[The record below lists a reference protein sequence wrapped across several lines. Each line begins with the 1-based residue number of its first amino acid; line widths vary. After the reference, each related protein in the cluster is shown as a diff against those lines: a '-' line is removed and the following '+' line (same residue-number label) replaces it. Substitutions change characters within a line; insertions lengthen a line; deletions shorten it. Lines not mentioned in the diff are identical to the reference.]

1 MLCCARVACDLD
13 TLAKI
18 QYPSKWHS
26 STTLRYKYK
35 YIYIREWQYSRY
47 FRSSQHKRARR
58 CVRTTRFVKTA
69 ARMGTS
75 EPAIKKPSL
84 AGGHWQRVG
93 RAAFLCASAP
103 HALLRPHAPA
113 RSVHTVTRPTNEG
126 PGLRLAAAALRANVI
141 RSERGGTARHTY
153 RTRSLI
159 TRPTVSRLPASASH
173 TPPPFKLELYSHGAL
188 AYTMHYYNYLD

>member
-1 MLCCARVACDLD
+1 M
-13 TLAKI
+13 
-18 QYPSKWHS
+18 
-26 STTLRYKYK
+26 
-35 YIYIREWQYSRY
+35 YIYTLESDNALHNNT
-47 FRSSQHKRARR
+47 SSQHKQACR
-58 CVRTTRFVKTA
+58 CARTTRFVKTA

-126 PGLRLAAAALRANVI
+126 PGLRLAAAALLANVI

-188 AYTMHYYNYLD
+188 AYTMHYYNYLDLYAHLNEQSALIVLAK